1 VKADRGKIH
10 LAKIIAECIES
21 RELNK
26 RLELLEKI
34 NAKLS
39 LEVRI
44 ELPTLL
50 TNNYLN
56 KKLYLLEEQLF
67 SKI

>member
-1 VKADRGKIH
+1 MKADRSKVH
-10 LAKIIAECIES
+10 LAKIIAECMES

-34 NAKLS
+34 NAMLS

-56 KKLYLLEEQLF
+56 KKLYLLEEQLLP
-67 SKI
+67 KI